1 MGATVDWAN
10 LAPGEYEIG
19 LTVTNNVEMTDSTT
33 IRGTSAMLVI
43 GTTLKSEET
52 TAAILLNWILT
63 PSSTMTKTKE
73 TPL

>member
-33 IRGTSAMLVI
+33 IRVYVSYAGYWNDFEI
-43 GTTLKSEET
+43 GGNKRQSC
-52 TAAILLNWILT
+52 
-63 PSSTMTKTKE
+63 
-73 TPL
+73 